1 MMIFWPDGNDSV
13 AESSD
18 GDMPDEQIPHMHVI
32 LLKPGKCLFPKV
44 IPHFNMATFCYH
56 DNSTFIHTHKKK
68 PLPLSVNYQ
77 HAKSHHSPFTK
88 KHTML
93 L

>member
-1 MMIFWPDGNDSV
+1 MMIFLPDGNDSV

-56 DNSTFIHTHKKK
+56 DNSTLMYTNPNLTVSIFNV
-68 PLPLSVNYQ
+68 PSFV
-77 HAKSHHSPFTK
+77 SPFTNRN
-88 KHTML
+88 TML

>member
-1 MMIFWPDGNDSV
+1 MMQEVLKEWQWTVIVTWNQKMMIFLPDGNDSV

-56 DNSTFIHTHKKK
+56 DNSTFIHTH
-68 PLPLSVNYQ
+68 
-77 HAKSHHSPFTK
+77 TK
-88 KHTML
+88 KHPL
-93 L
+93 